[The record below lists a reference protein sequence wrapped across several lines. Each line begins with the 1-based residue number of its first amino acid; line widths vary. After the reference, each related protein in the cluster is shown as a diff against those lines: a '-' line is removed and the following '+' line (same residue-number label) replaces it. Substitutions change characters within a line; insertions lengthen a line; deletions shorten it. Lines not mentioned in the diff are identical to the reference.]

1 MNDPDR
7 VEMLG
12 IDKRYDASQVLHGVD
27 FSARR
32 GEIHALVGENG
43 AGKSTLMRILAGV
56 VSRDAGTIS
65 LDGDRVEPDTPQD
78 ARRLGIR
85 AVHQELSLVP
95 HLGVTENLLLGELPT
110 RLRGIIDWP
119 EARREAGRMLD
130 ALGFR
135 GIDTQAR
142 VDRLGIS
149 QRQMVEIAKA
159 LRGEPRVLILDEPS
173 AVLSSAEL
181 DRLFAVLH
189 RIRATGTTVVYVSH
203 RLDEVFQ
210 IADRITVLKD
220 GRVMGTVS
228 PKEIDQPGLIRMM
241 VGRPLSE
248 IYPVRRS
255 QPGARILELDRLSGP
270 GFHDASLSLGR
281 NEVVGLFGLV
291 GSGRTELARGIFG
304 ATRASAGAMH
314 LDGAA
319 YAPRSPADALRAGVA
334 MLAEDRA
341 REGLVPVASVLDNLS
356 LASFSRMSRFRVIA
370 RTRQRVLAESQVKS
384 LDIRPPALGPP
395 VRRMSGGNQQK
406 VVFGKWLLHG
416 ATVQILDEPTRGV
429 DVATKVQIYRVI
441 GRLADE
447 GLAVLLISSELPEIL
462 GMSDRI
468 LVMREGTIVGELP
481 RATAT
486 EERLLSIAAGVQG
499 AAA

>member
-1 MNDPDR
+1 MIEPDR
-7 VEMLG
+7 VEMRG

-65 LDGDRVEPDTPQD
+65 LDGDRVEPATPQE

-95 HLGVTENLLLGELPT
+95 HLSVTENLLLGEMPT
-110 RLRGIIDWP
+110 RYPAIIDWP
-119 EARREAGRMLD
+119 EARQEAGRMLE
-130 ALGFR
+130 ALDFR
-135 GIDTQAR
+135 GIDIQAR

-159 LRGEPRVLILDEPS
+159 LRGDPRVLILDEPS

-181 DRLFAVLH
+181 ERLFAVLH
-189 RIRATGTTVVYVSH
+189 RIRANGTTVVYVSH

-220 GRVMGTVS
+220 GRVVGTAS
-228 PKEIDQPGLIRMM
+228 PREIDQPGLIRMM

-248 IYPVRRS
+248 IYPTRQSR
-255 QPGARILELDRLSGP
+255 PGPVALELDRLSGP
-270 GFHDASLSLGR
+270 GFRDVSMSVAR

-304 ATRASAGAMH
+304 ATRTSGGAMR

-319 YAPRSPADALRAGVA
+319 YAPRSPADALRVGIA

-341 REGLVPVASVLDNLS
+341 REGLVPSASVLDNLS
-356 LASFSRMSRFRVIA
+356 LASFGRMSRNGIIA
-370 RTRQRVLAESQVKS
+370 RARQRSLALSQVES
-384 LDIRPPALGPP
+384 LDIRPPGLGGP

-441 GRLADE
+441 GGLADD

-468 LVMREGTIVGELP
+468 LVMRNGTIAGELA
-481 RATAT
+481 RAEAT
-486 EERLLSIAAGVQG
+486 EERLLSIAAGVKE